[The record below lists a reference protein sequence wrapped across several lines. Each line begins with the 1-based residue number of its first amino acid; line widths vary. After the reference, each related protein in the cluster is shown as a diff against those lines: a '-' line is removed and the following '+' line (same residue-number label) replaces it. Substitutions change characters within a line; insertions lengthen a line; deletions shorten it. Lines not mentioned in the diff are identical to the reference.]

1 MSSAG
6 AWLIGLL
13 AAVGIGVWIGRRAV
27 RRTRTQREAMAGEL
41 GALTRRIQELESE
54 RNQASA
60 ILESMVEGVCALDG
74 TGRVLWLN
82 PSAQQLLGAGPTQ
95 SPRPLLTDLFR
106 QPELDALIT
115 DVLQHRRPAACEVRA
130 FTPSERMI
138 RFQAAP
144 CEGGE
149 AALVLVA
156 QDVTEMR
163 RLEGL
168 RREFVGNVSHELKTP
183 LTSIQGLVET
193 LLGGALEDPAHNRR
207 FVTLIEEDAK
217 RLARLIDDLLE
228 LSQIESKAI
237 PLQVKPVDVRTLL
250 AELAERFRQ
259 PAQERQV
266 SLDVALA
273 ADTPRVP
280 ADPERLRQV
289 FVNLLDNAIKF
300 NAPGGR
306 VTVSAERRDGVLR
319 VAIQDTGIGIPPADL
334 PRIFERF
341 YRVDKA
347 RSRQM
352 GGTGLGLSIVKHLVE
367 LHRGTV
373 EVESRP
379 GRGSVFTVC
388 LPLGPATL
396 TVS

>member
-1 MSSAG
+1 MVPEVVVLGGVTLVTAG
-6 AWLIGLL
+6 VVAWLNRMIGTR
-13 AAVGIGVWIGRRAV
+13 GRAITAMTDQLISRV
-27 RRTRTQREAMAGEL
+27 R
-41 GALTRRIQELESE
+41 ELESQ
-54 RNQASA
+54 RNQAGA

-74 TGRVLWLN
+74 KGRILWLN
-82 PSAQQLLGAGPTQ
+82 PSAQQLLGFGPLQTPQ
-95 SPRPLLTDLFR
+95 PLLTDLFR

-115 DVLQHRRPAACEVRA
+115 DVLQRRSPSACEVRA
-130 FTPSERMI
+130 FTPSERLI

-144 CEGGE
+144 CDGGE

-168 RREFVGNVSHELKTP
+168 RREFVANVSHELKTP

-193 LLGGALEDPAHNRR
+193 LLSGALEDQANNRR
-207 FVTLIEEDAK
+207 FVTLIDEDAK

-228 LSQIESKAI
+228 LSQIESKAV
-237 PLQVKPVDVRTLL
+237 PLQVRPVDLQALL
-250 AELAERFRQ
+250 GELAERLH
-259 PAQERQV
+259 PLLQERQV
-266 SLDVALA
+266 ALELSLA
-273 ADTPRVP
+273 ADTPQVP
-280 ADPERLRQV
+280 ADPDRLRQV
-289 FVNLLDNAIKF
+289 FLNLLENAVKF
-300 NAPGGR
+300 NTPGGR
-306 VTVSAERRDGVLR
+306 VTVSAERRGETLR
-319 VAIQDTGIGIPPADL
+319 VAVQDTGIGIPPEDL

-373 EVESRP
+373 EVDSQP
-379 GRGSVFTVC
+379 GRGSVFAVN
-388 LPLGPATL
+388 LPLQ
-396 TVS
+396 